1 MIRLST
7 DAITDIAI
15 VGAHCDDI
23 AIGIGGTLLTLAE
36 RRPGLQVHALVLSGQ
51 GTERES
57 EERDALEAFCPRA
70 NVELTV
76 LDIPDGLA
84 PAHWSCI
91 KDHLKDFR
99 GACSP
104 QVVFG

>member
-1 MIRLST
+1 MDALGASRSRCAILMIRLST
-7 DAITDIAI
+7 EAITDIAV

-23 AIGIGGTLLTLAE
+23 AIGIGGTLLTLSDQ
-36 RRPGLQVHALVLSGQ
+36 RPDLRIHALVLSGQ

-57 EERDALEAFCPRA
+57 EERDALEAFCPGA

-84 PAHWSCI
+84 PAHWS
-91 KDHLKDFR
+91 
-99 GACSP
+99 
-104 QVVFG
+104 